1 MMGRID
7 MKLPCAV
14 LICRCRS
21 VLRKST
27 WVSTVAMITTLFALV
42 LPSRMALAQVTNFA
56 ATGAVQTYTVPSG
69 AGGVQIRAVGA
80 GGGGAGTDLNGSG
93 GSGGAGAVA
102 SGIYFVAPGTV
113 LNVYPGVGGVGGVTS
128 AGGAENCTT
137 SAGAG
142 GAGGFAGGSGGR
154 AGCNGYSGGGGGG
167 GGSSVVFTAANAPL
181 VIAGGGGGGQGGALQ
196 INGKNGLDSIAT
208 GATPGSAGTNGGTTT
223 DGGGGGG
230 GGGGCPGG
238 AGGEPLVDLSPTNTT
253 IQAAAGSSCSNTAS
267 VTSFS
272 VAGGGGGAGGAGRVN
287 TGANYGVELRA
298 ASGTSGSITIT
309 PLFPTLGL
317 VKSQPAA
324 AFAVGANST
333 YTLTVTNSST
343 TPAFTAQAVDQLP
356 SSVAYVG
363 SSGAGWTCSPS
374 ANASG
379 TLVTCNFSGTI
390 SASGG
395 FSAFQIAVTPTTN
408 ATVTNYAAIDA
419 AGGSSPPAPQSCTAA
434 NAPSVGCAAPVV
446 SPVTRTLTGFV
457 YSDTNHNSN
466 LDVGETGTGLT
477 SLYVKLATSSGGTCS
492 GPATVAALSNSTSGA
507 YTLPAV
513 AQGSY
518 CLILSNNATLSD
530 ITPGRPAG
538 WIGTQNSSGVIQLTV
553 VSGAPAPQN
562 YGLYN
567 GSQLIARV
575 FGDTGATGGIGNDG
589 VQNGA
594 EPGLSNVVVNAF
606 SAGNVVATSTADV
619 SGNVVLWLPAATTGT
634 VVITPAAPSGYLA
647 TGGVPGT
654 TGGTYTRPSVSF
666 TEASG
671 TTYSGV
677 SFGLIPPNT
686 LSSDGAETLQPASV
700 FFYPHT
706 FVAGS
711 AGQVSFSTSAV
722 ANPVVAGWAETLYR
736 DANCNGQLDAAET
749 QITGPISVVAG
760 QQLCLLLKEFVP
772 ANAPLNAQN
781 KITLSATTNYSGT
794 AAPATNV
801 VTRVDVTTVAG
812 AGALRLVKLVQ
823 NLTAGTSLG
832 TSNNALPGNALQYQL
847 SLTNQGSSSL
857 TTLLVNDSI
866 PAFTN
871 FVSAACPAPAS
882 LPSGL
887 TGCTVSSQPTAGG
900 QGNLQWT
907 LTGSL
912 APGSQVAVTFQ
923 VTVAQ

>member
-1 MMGRID
+1 
-7 MKLPCAV
+7 MKFFWIV
-14 LICRCRS
+14 LVCRCWS
-21 VLRKST
+21 VLCKSA
-27 WVSTVAMITTLFALV
+27 WVFTVVMIAALSA
-42 LPSRMALAQVTNFA
+42 LMLISRTARAQSTNFA

-102 SGIYFVAPGTV
+102 NGVYFVVPGTV
-113 LNVYPGVGGVGGVTS
+113 FNVYPGAGGVGGVTS
-128 AGGAENCTT
+128 TAGNSCTT

-142 GAGGFAGGSGGR
+142 GTGGFAGGAGGQ

-181 VIAGGGGGGQGGALQ
+181 VVAGGGSGGQGGALQ
-196 INGKNGLDSIAT
+196 INGKNGLNSTAT
-208 GATPGSAGTNGGTTT
+208 GATPGSAGTAGGTTT

-238 AGGEPLVDLSPTNTT
+238 AGGQPLADSSPTNTT
-253 IQAAAGSSCSNTAS
+253 IQAAAGSSCSNTAF

-272 VAGGGGGAGGAGRVN
+272 VAGGGGAGGPGSVN
-287 TGANYGVELRA
+287 TGANSGVGPRA
-298 ASGTSGSITIT
+298 ASGTAGSITIT

-324 AFAVGANST
+324 ALAVGANST

-343 TPAFTAQAVDQLP
+343 TPAFTAQAADQLP
-356 SSVAYVG
+356 SSVTYVS

-390 SASGG
+390 SANGG
-395 FSAFQIAVTPTTN
+395 VSAFQITVTPTTN

-419 AGGSSPPAPQSCTAA
+419 AGGNSPPAPLSCTAA

-446 SPVTRTLTGFV
+446 SPVTRTLAGFV

-466 LDVGETGTGLT
+466 LDVGETGTGLA
-477 SLYVKLATSSGGTCS
+477 SWYVKLAISSGGTCS
-492 GPATVAALSNSTSGA
+492 GPATAAALSNSTSGA

-530 ITPGRPAG
+530 ITPGRPVG
-538 WIGTQNSSGVIQLTV
+538 WIGTQNASGVIQLTV
-553 VSGAPAPQN
+553 VTGAAASQN
-562 YGLYN
+562 FGLYN

-575 FGDTGATGGIGNDG
+575 FGDTGASGGIGNDG

-606 SAGNVVATSTADV
+606 SVGNVVATSTTDA
-619 SGNVVLWLPAATTGT
+619 SGNAVLWLPAATTGT
-634 VVITPAAPSGYLA
+634 VVITPAMPSGYLA

-654 TGGTYTRPSVSF
+654 TSGTYTRPSVSF
-666 TEASG
+666 TVASG
-671 TTYSGV
+671 QTYSGM

-686 LSSDGAETLQPASV
+686 LSPDGAETLQPGTV

-706 FVAGS
+706 YVAGS
-711 AGQVSFSTSAV
+711 AGQVSFSTSSI
-722 ANPVVAGWAETLYR
+722 ANPAVAGWAETLYR
-736 DANCNGQLDAAET
+736 DTNCNGQLDAAET

-781 KITLSATTNYSGT
+781 KITLSATTTYSGA

-801 VTRVDVTTVAG
+801 VTRVDVTTVVS
-812 AGALRLVKLVQ
+812 AGALRLVKQVQ
-823 NLTAGTSLG
+823 NLTTGTALG
-832 TSNNALPGNALQYQL
+832 TNNNALPGNTLQYQL
-847 SLTNQGSSSL
+847 SLTNQGSSPL
-857 TTLLVNDSI
+857 TTLLVNDTT
-866 PAFTN
+866 PAFTT
-871 FVSAACPAPAS
+871 FLSATCPAPTAVACS
-882 LPSGL
+882 
-887 TGCTVSSQPTAGG
+887 VSSQPAVGG
-900 QGNLQWT
+900 QGGVQWT
-907 LTGSL
+907 FTGSL
-912 APGSQVAVTFQ
+912 APGDQTAVTFQ
-923 VTVAQ
+923 VMVMP